1 MNWNVITPAD
11 VAAHRDAVAQAVSQR
26 TSPPP
31 AAPASADDYM
41 TKLLKYVPPQIVG
54 AYLLVQGILIALTT
68 DGTSG
73 RQFALG
79 TLLIVGAVS
88 TFAYSA
94 RVLGVA
100 RQSQRLVSTLAFFV
114 WVFALGGL
122 FATFG
127 WWKPGWGTIALVAFA
142 FFVQF
147 IRLSPNQAAT
157 AA

>member
-11 VAAHRDAVAQAVSQR
+11 AAVHKAAVAQAVTQGSDP
-26 TSPPP
+26 SPTAQPT
-31 AAPASADDYM
+31 ADDYM
-41 TKLLKYVPPQIVG
+41 SKLLKYVPPQIVG
-54 AYLLVQGILIALTT
+54 TYLLVDGILRSLTT
-68 DGTSG
+68 DGSRG
-73 RQFALG
+73 RQLALG
-79 TLLIVGAVS
+79 ILLAVGAVFA
-88 TFAYSA
+88 FAYSA

-100 RQSQRLVSTLAFFV
+100 RQSQRLVTTLAFFV

-147 IRLSPNQAAT
+147 IKLSPLP
-157 AA
+157 